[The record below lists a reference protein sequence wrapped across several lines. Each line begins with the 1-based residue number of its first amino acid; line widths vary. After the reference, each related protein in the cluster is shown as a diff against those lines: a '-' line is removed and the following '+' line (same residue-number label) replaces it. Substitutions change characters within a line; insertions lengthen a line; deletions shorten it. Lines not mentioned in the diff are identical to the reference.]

1 MTGPSARPPED
12 TAGAVR
18 STAFA
23 LATQLTTAAFTAVLT
38 LYLVR
43 ALEPHDF
50 GLFSLSLG
58 IAALLFLPAD
68 FGISQSAAR
77 FIAERRGDLPAI
89 AGIFADALRLKL
101 LAGVIA
107 SALLFAVAEPIAA
120 AYDEPGLDWPLRW
133 IAVSV
138 FVETVFGFYRNS
150 FIAMNRVP
158 TTLRLVFSESVA
170 EFSLSVALVA
180 LGLGAAG
187 AAGGRA
193 GGYAFGAL
201 VAAAVTVRLLGRRS
215 HAIAGRLR
223 SRSTRIIV
231 GYAGALLLIDSVYA
245 AIAQVDMLLV
255 GALLG
260 ATSAGLFG
268 APLRFIVFLSYPGL
282 ATANGVAPRL
292 ARSRDRAPDVA
303 TFTTALRY
311 LIVFQALV
319 VAPIVVWAEPIV
331 DLLLG
336 PDYDE
341 SVDVMRALTPYVF
354 LFGLA
359 PLLSVGV
366 NYLGEARRRIPIAV
380 GTLAISGGLGYV
392 LIQELELVG
401 AAIATDLAY
410 LLYVPGHLWVC
421 TRLLDLRLRPLGLAL
436 VRGLLAGAAMAA
448 VLLAFGTEDITPL
461 EALAG
466 GVLGLAAFGL
476 VLRLTG
482 EASADDV
489 RIVLRAIRSR
499 AGRG

>member
-1 MTGPSARPPED
+1 MARPPED
-12 TAGAVR
+12 AAGAGR

-77 FIAERRGDLPAI
+77 FIAERRGSFPAI
-89 AGIFADALRLKL
+89 AEVFADALRLKL
-101 LAGVIA
+101 LAGAVV
-107 SALLFAVAEPIAA
+107 SVLLFAVAEPIAA
-120 AYDEPGLDWPLRW
+120 AYDEPDLDWPLRL
-133 IAVSV
+133 IAGSV
-138 FVETVFGFYRNS
+138 FVETIFGFYRNS

-158 TTLRLVFSESVA
+158 TTLRLVFAESAA

-180 LGLGAAG
+180 LGFGAAG

-193 GGYAFGAL
+193 AGYAFGAL
-201 VAAAVTVRLLGRRS
+201 VAAAVTIRLLGRRS

-223 SRSTRIIV
+223 SRSSRMIA

-268 APLRFIVFLSYPGL
+268 APMRFIVFLSYPGL
-282 ATANGVAPRL
+282 AAANGVAPRL
-292 ARSRDRAPDVA
+292 ARGQESGPDVA

-311 LIVFQALV
+311 LIVFQALL
-319 VAPIVVWAEPIV
+319 VAPLAVWAEPIV

-336 PDYDE
+336 PDYEE
-341 SVDVMRALTPYVF
+341 SVDVVRALTPYVF

-366 NYLGEARRRIPIAV
+366 NYLGEARRRIPIAL

-392 LIQELELVG
+392 LIQEIELVG

-421 TRLLDLRLRPLGLAL
+421 TRLLDMRLRPLGLAFL
-436 VRGLLAGAAMAA
+436 RGLLAAAAMAA
-448 VLLAFGTEDITPL
+448 VLFAFGTEDLAPL

-466 GVLGLAAFGL
+466 GTLGLVTFAL

-489 RIVLRAIRSR
+489 RVVRDAIRSR